1 MTLSVAA
8 VISVIVALV
17 LGIALGWFAHDS
29 LRTAKTPVPSLPDEP
44 SQPVHRQDPA
54 LTPALESLAVVERSL
69 HNIDGQLRA
78 MENERSHT
86 AASLTSQVQ
95 ALSRTSTR
103 LNERTDQLVNALR
116 SPNVRGRWGEIQLQR
131 VAELGGMVEHCDFSV
146 QATAKLGEKIVRPD
160 MVIHLAGGRQII
172 VDAKVP
178 FSSYLDAL
186 DTNDPEEHAA
196 YLRRHAHLLRT
207 HVANLSAKPY
217 LDAFQPSPEFV
228 VLFIP
233 ADPFLDSALNTDPEL
248 LEFAFARNIV
258 IATPTTLFALLR
270 TVALGWRQEDFSDK
284 AKEIHELGRQLYT
297 RLNTVSEHY
306 NRVGRNLDK
315 AVEAYNSTLSSLDS
329 RVMVSARRLAEMGVS
344 SQQPVKP
351 YHAAHR
357 ARHSADNTRI
367 DGIQEFASTQENNGT
382 NSIGASTR
390 GEAPADFLRDD
401 LATPPTNHDVAD
413 SRDPNFG

>member
-8 VISVIVALV
+8 VISVVIALV
-17 LGIALGWFAHDS
+17 LGIALGWFAHGS
-29 LRTAKTPVPSLPDEP
+29 LEARHTFSANTGTHTALDTTSGTERDGSPHPHQPGAGSPD
-44 SQPVHRQDPA
+44 RG

-69 HNIDGQLRA
+69 ENIDGQLRA
-78 MENERSHT
+78 METERSHS
-86 AASLTSQVQ
+86 AASIASQVQ

-116 SPNVRGRWGEIQLQR
+116 SPNVRGRWGEMQLER
-131 VAELGGMVEHCDFSV
+131 VVELGGMVEHCDFSV
-146 QATAKLGEKIVRPD
+146 QATARLGDKLVRPD
-160 MVIHLAGGRQII
+160 MVIHLAGGRQIV

-228 VLFIP
+228 VMFVP
-233 ADPFLDSALNTDPEL
+233 ADPFLDSALNTDPDL

-258 IATPTTLFALLR
+258 IATPTSLFGLLR

-284 AKEIHELGRQLYT
+284 AKEIHDLGRQLYA

-306 NRVGRNLDK
+306 NRVGRSLDK
-315 AVEAYNSTLSSLDS
+315 AVDAYNATLSSLDS
-329 RVMVSARRLAEMGVS
+329 RVMVSARRLAEMGIS
-344 SQQPVKP
+344 SQQPTKP

-357 ARHSADNTRI
+357 ARHSVDDPSARKEIADP
-367 DGIQEFASTQENNGT
+367 G
-382 NSIGASTR
+382 
-390 GEAPADFLRDD
+390 DFLADGT
-401 LATPPTNHDVAD
+401 AQPANHDVAD
-413 SRDPNFG
+413 YHDPNFR

>member
-8 VISVIVALV
+8 VISVVIALV
-17 LGIALGWFAHDS
+17 LGIALGWFAHGSLEVRNTSMANTGAHTALDS
-29 LRTAKTPVPSLPDEP
+29 TSDTEPGGSPHPHQPGSDSPD
-44 SQPVHRQDPA
+44 RGI
-54 LTPALESLAVVERSL
+54 TPALESLAVVERSL
-69 HNIDGQLRA
+69 ENIDGQLRA
-78 MENERSHT
+78 METERSHS
-86 AASLTSQVQ
+86 AASIASQVQ

-116 SPNVRGRWGEIQLQR
+116 SPNVRGRWGEMQLER
-131 VAELGGMVEHCDFSV
+131 VVELGGMVEHCDFSV
-146 QATAKLGEKIVRPD
+146 QATARLGDKLVRPD
-160 MVIHLAGGRQII
+160 MVIHLAGGRQIV

-228 VLFIP
+228 VMFVP
-233 ADPFLDSALNTDPEL
+233 ADPFLDSALNTDPDL

-258 IATPTTLFALLR
+258 IATPTSLFGLLR

-284 AKEIHELGRQLYT
+284 AKEIHELGRQLYA

-306 NRVGRNLDK
+306 NRVGRSLDK
-315 AVEAYNSTLSSLDS
+315 AVDAYNATLSSLDS
-329 RVMVSARRLAEMGVS
+329 RVMVSARRLAEMGIS
-344 SQQPVKP
+344 SQQPTKP

-357 ARHSADNTRI
+357 ARHSVDDPSARNEIADP
-367 DGIQEFASTQENNGT
+367 
-382 NSIGASTR
+382 R
-390 GEAPADFLRDD
+390 GFLADDAAQPA
-401 LATPPTNHDVAD
+401 NHDVAD
-413 SRDPNFG
+413 YHDPNFR